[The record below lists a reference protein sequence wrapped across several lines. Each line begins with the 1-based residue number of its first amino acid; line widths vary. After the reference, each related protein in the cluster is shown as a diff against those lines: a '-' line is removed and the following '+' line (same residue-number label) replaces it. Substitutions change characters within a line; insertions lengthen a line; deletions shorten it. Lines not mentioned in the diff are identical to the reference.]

1 MKSFARNRSSKSRK
15 SQEYLGDIT
24 VELGPP
30 DISRKDIERKSSI
43 NEDIF
48 ERADS
53 QGDLNDENNN
63 VASNRISSI
72 SQKKP
77 SSVRLEKPSA

>member
-1 MKSFARNRSSKSRK
+1 LA
-15 SQEYLGDIT
+15 DIT

-30 DISRKDIERKSSI
+30 DSSVKDIERKSSI
-43 NEDIF
+43 NDDLF

-63 VASNRISSI
+63 VASNRISAVSL
-72 SQKKP
+72 KKP
-77 SSVRLEKPSA
+77 SSVRLEKPSAKSRKSVAKI